1 MTSSDHDCLLFLVH
15 QLFRN
20 CKGVAPIKPRLN
32 NCDLQIREGRPRAG
46 PNDGFCNQLTV
57 FEKRIQREK
66 GGRVVTEDSLAKRQ
80 IEQTLEESE
89 KFSNFGLARRIILEK
104 QEKVNFGV

>member
-1 MTSSDHDCLLFLVH
+1 MTVIISF
-15 QLFRN
+15 
-20 CKGVAPIKPRLN
+20 N
-32 NCDLQIREGRPRAG
+32 NSDLQIREGRPRAG